1 MSFHKD
7 LNSFSLVQVLIC
19 TVNLLLEENVLSQL
33 KQVYGFHMHELL
45 NGIMGYQYPPLPNVF
60 EFYELKLKKKIS

>member
-1 MSFHKD
+1 MSFYKD
-7 LNSFSLVQVLIC
+7 LNSFSLVRVLIIC

-45 NGIMGYQYPPLPNVF
+45 NGIMGYQYPSLSNAF
-60 EFYELKLKKKIS
+60 EFYVLKL